1 MLRFFDWFGFLVGA
15 FGLIV
20 ASKEF
25 YPQSWNVDELFQLA
39 ISIGGWV
46 LALMVVAI
54 EVRARN
60 RRLRKL
66 EGKLASVKE
75 DLKREKLDAQNLSV
89 DKAYFKGELT
99 RASTSL
105 EYVTRVIAEPPSAMP
120 RRSRSGEE

>member
-1 MLRFFDWFGFLVGA
+1 
-15 FGLIV
+15 
-20 ASKEF
+20 
-25 YPQSWNVDELFQLA
+25 
-39 ISIGGWV
+39 
-46 LALMVVAI
+46 MVVAI

>member
-25 YPQSWNVDELFQLA
+25 YPQRWNVDELFQLA

-60 RRLRKL
+60 RRLSQL
-66 EGKLASVKE
+66 EDELASIKE
-75 DLKREKLDAQNLSV
+75 ELEREKFDAQNLSV

-105 EYVTRVIAEPPSAMP
+105 EYVTRVIAEPPSAIP
-120 RRSRSGEE
+120 RRSRSGEG